1 MKKYINISDV
11 LWFQEG
17 PGVRNTQYTTDGV
30 KLLNVTN
37 LINGNVDTTNTNR
50 YISKEEA
57 YGKYKHFLADEGDLV
72 IASSGIKVEYFD
84 KKMGFIRKEQLPLC
98 MNTST
103 IRFKVTDEKRLSIRY
118 FMYYLKS
125 NHFKEQL
132 GQQITGSAQLNFG
145 PSHLKKMVF
154 PLIEMEEQAKII
166 DKLDTIYGIEY
177 KMRTELKLYDQLV
190 RSLFIEMFG
199 DLFTNPMNW
208 NKQPLGAICNKV
220 IRYPT
225 FYGMEYL
232 ETGIKVI
239 RIGNIL
245 SDGRM
250 DLDDKKYVFIDDIVN
265 KDFPE
270 TIIEMND
277 IIMAVRGDGSAAKRI
292 GIIREP
298 QLVGANISPN
308 LIRIKVD
315 CNKLNP
321 IYMFYYLT
329 GEVGQ
334 KYLDV
339 YVNKTAKK
347 NIAAKD
353 IVKVSIYVPP
363 LDLQNRFAEYV
374 SSIDKSKLAVKKS
387 LEELEIL
394 KKSLMQKYFA

>member
-1 MKKYINISDV
+1 MYKKFDELFIDETKYGTKIKTDKYLSEGKYPIVDQGQKKISGYTDIEEGIFKEVPAIIFGDHTRLIKYIDV
-11 LWFQEG
+11 PFFIG
-17 PGVRNTQYTTDGV
+17 ADGV
-30 KLLNVTN
+30 KIIRSRLKKVNYKYLYYSLLNVH
-37 LINGNVDTTNTNR
+37 IPNTGYNR
-50 YISKEEA
+50 
-57 YGKYKHFLADEGDLV
+57 
-72 IASSGIKVEYFD
+72 
-84 KKMGFIRKEQLPLC
+84 
-98 MNTST
+98 
-103 IRFKVTDEKRLSIRY
+103 
-118 FMYYLKS
+118 
-125 NHFKEQL
+125 HFKWLKETKIFYPDSEKQKHIVEVLDKISLIIEKKNKQIEQC
-132 GQQITGSAQLNFG
+132 NFL
-145 PSHLKKMVF
+145 LK
-154 PLIEMEEQAKII
+154 
-166 DKLDTIYGIEY
+166 
-177 KMRTELKLYDQLV
+177 
-190 RSLFIEMFG
+190 SLFIEMFG

-245 SDGRM
+245 ADGRM
-250 DLDDKKYVFIDDIVN
+250 DLDDKKYVFVDDIVN

-353 IVKVSIYVPP
+353 IVKVLIYVPP

>member
-1 MKKYINISDV
+1 
-11 LWFQEG
+11 
-17 PGVRNTQYTTDGV
+17 
-30 KLLNVTN
+30 
-37 LINGNVDTTNTNR
+37 
-50 YISKEEA
+50 
-57 YGKYKHFLADEGDLV
+57 
-72 IASSGIKVEYFD
+72 
-84 KKMGFIRKEQLPLC
+84 
-98 MNTST
+98 
-103 IRFKVTDEKRLSIRY
+103 
-118 FMYYLKS
+118 
-125 NHFKEQL
+125 
-132 GQQITGSAQLNFG
+132 
-145 PSHLKKMVF
+145 
-154 PLIEMEEQAKII
+154 
-166 DKLDTIYGIEY
+166 
-177 KMRTELKLYDQLV
+177 
-190 RSLFIEMFG
+190 MFG

-250 DLDDKKYVFIDDIVN
+250 DLDDKKYVFVDDIVN

>member
-1 MKKYINISDV
+1 MIIKLGKVIS
-11 LWFQEG
+11 EYS
-17 PGVRNTQYTTDGV
+17 VRNKADEDIPVYS
-30 KLLNVTN
+30 VTN
-37 LINGNVDTTNTNR
+37 DKGFCTNYFSKDVSSKDRTTYKIVPYGYFAYNPSRINVGSVDWQHYEKKVIVSPLYVVFYVDEVIDQR
-50 YISKEEA
+50 YLL
-57 YGKYKHFLADEGDLV
+57 H
-72 IASSGIKVEYFD
+72 
-84 KKMGFIRKEQLPLC
+84 
-98 MNTST
+98 
-103 IRFKVTDEKRLSIRY
+103 
-118 FMYYLKS
+118 YLKS
-125 NHFKEQL
+125 DITLKFIKSNSAGSVRDNLKLSVLQEFSINLRTKEEQYKIVNIL
-132 GQQITGSAQLNFG
+132 DKVDLLISLYTEK
-145 PSHLKKMVF
+145 LKKF
-154 PLIEMEEQAKII
+154 
-166 DKLDTIYGIEY
+166 D
-177 KMRTELKLYDQLV
+177 ELTK
-190 RSLFIEMFG
+190 SLFIEMFG

>member
-1 MKKYINISDV
+1 MIIKLGKVIS
-11 LWFQEG
+11 EYS
-17 PGVRNTQYTTDGV
+17 VRNKADEDIPVYS
-30 KLLNVTN
+30 VTN
-37 LINGNVDTTNTNR
+37 DKGFCTNYFSKDVSSKDRTTYKIVPYGYFAYNPSRINVGSVDWQHYEKKVIVSPLYVVFYVDEVIDQR
-50 YISKEEA
+50 YLL
-57 YGKYKHFLADEGDLV
+57 H
-72 IASSGIKVEYFD
+72 
-84 KKMGFIRKEQLPLC
+84 
-98 MNTST
+98 
-103 IRFKVTDEKRLSIRY
+103 
-118 FMYYLKS
+118 YLKS
-125 NHFKEQL
+125 DITLKFIKSNSAGSVRDNLKLSVLQEFSINLRTKEEQYKIVNIL
-132 GQQITGSAQLNFG
+132 DKVDLLISLYTEK
-145 PSHLKKMVF
+145 LKKF
-154 PLIEMEEQAKII
+154 
-166 DKLDTIYGIEY
+166 D
-177 KMRTELKLYDQLV
+177 ELTK
-190 RSLFIEMFG
+190 SLFIEMFG

-250 DLDDKKYVFIDDIVN
+250 DLDDKKYVFVDDIVN

>member
-1 MKKYINISDV
+1 
-11 LWFQEG
+11 
-17 PGVRNTQYTTDGV
+17 
-30 KLLNVTN
+30 
-37 LINGNVDTTNTNR
+37 
-50 YISKEEA
+50 
-57 YGKYKHFLADEGDLV
+57 
-72 IASSGIKVEYFD
+72 
-84 KKMGFIRKEQLPLC
+84 
-98 MNTST
+98 
-103 IRFKVTDEKRLSIRY
+103 
-118 FMYYLKS
+118 
-125 NHFKEQL
+125 
-132 GQQITGSAQLNFG
+132 
-145 PSHLKKMVF
+145 
-154 PLIEMEEQAKII
+154 
-166 DKLDTIYGIEY
+166 
-177 KMRTELKLYDQLV
+177 
-190 RSLFIEMFG
+190 MFG

-245 SDGRM
+245 ADGRM
-250 DLDDKKYVFIDDIVN
+250 DLDDKKYVFVDDIVN
-265 KDFPE
+265 KEFPE
-270 TIIEMND
+270 TIIDMND

-363 LDLQNRFAEYV
+363 LDLQNRFADYV
-374 SSIDKSKLAVKKS
+374 LSIDKSKYSSFSHLSA
-387 LEELEIL
+387 
-394 KKSLMQKYFA
+394 

>member
-1 MKKYINISDV
+1 
-11 LWFQEG
+11 
-17 PGVRNTQYTTDGV
+17 
-30 KLLNVTN
+30 
-37 LINGNVDTTNTNR
+37 
-50 YISKEEA
+50 
-57 YGKYKHFLADEGDLV
+57 
-72 IASSGIKVEYFD
+72 
-84 KKMGFIRKEQLPLC
+84 
-98 MNTST
+98 
-103 IRFKVTDEKRLSIRY
+103 
-118 FMYYLKS
+118 
-125 NHFKEQL
+125 
-132 GQQITGSAQLNFG
+132 
-145 PSHLKKMVF
+145 
-154 PLIEMEEQAKII
+154 
-166 DKLDTIYGIEY
+166 
-177 KMRTELKLYDQLV
+177 
-190 RSLFIEMFG
+190 MFG

-374 SSIDKSKLAVKKS
+374 SSIDKSK
-387 LEELEIL
+387 
-394 KKSLMQKYFA
+394 FASFSHLSA

>member
-166 DKLDTIYGIEY
+166 DKLDTIYDIEY
-177 KMRTELKLYDQLV
+177 KMRTELKLYDQLAS
-190 RSLFIEMFG
+190 SLFIEMFG
-199 DLFTNPMNW
+199 DPVENPKKWDIIQLHDRCDIVTGNTPARE
-208 NKQPLGAICNKV
+208 KSE
-220 IRYPT
+220 Y
-225 FYGMEYL
+225 YGNYIEWIKSDNINTDDMYLTVAEEYL
-232 ETGIKVI
+232 SKKGLLVGRCVEAGSILMTCIAGSIGC
-239 RIGNIL
+239 IGNVGVANRKVAFNQQINAIVPNKDSNIFIYWLMVLSKKYIQGTVNMSLKGIL
-245 SDGRM
+245 SKGK
-250 DLDDKKYVFIDDIVN
+250 LSELYFPFPPIELQHKFEKSAIV
-265 KDFPE
+265 
-270 TIIEMND
+270 
-277 IIMAVRGDGSAAKRI
+277 
-292 GIIREP
+292 
-298 QLVGANISPN
+298 
-308 LIRIKVD
+308 
-315 CNKLNP
+315 
-321 IYMFYYLT
+321 
-329 GEVGQ
+329 
-334 KYLDV
+334 
-339 YVNKTAKK
+339 
-347 NIAAKD
+347 
-353 IVKVSIYVPP
+353 
-363 LDLQNRFAEYV
+363 
-374 SSIDKSKLAVKKS
+374 IDKSKLAVKKS

>member
-1 MKKYINISDV
+1 MKDFLFTDLISFVGEAPKKFTGYKKYVSTGAV
-11 LWFQEG
+11 
-17 PGVRNTQYTTDGV
+17 
-30 KLLNVTN
+30 
-37 LINGNVDTTNTNR
+37 NGNIIESDDTELVEYSSRPSRANLVACSGDILFAKMAETEKTLLLDDETEKNIYSTGFCAIRAKENIIEPKALYYLLGSSLFLNQKNTNSSGATQRAITNTGL
-50 YISKEEA
+50 SKIRIKLPTMEKQRE
-57 YGKYKHFLADEGDLV
+57 FC
-72 IASSGIKVEYFD
+72 GIMDKVVDSIELRKKQLGYFD
-84 KKMGFIRKEQLPLC
+84 KFTK
-98 MNTST
+98 
-103 IRFKVTDEKRLSIRY
+103 
-118 FMYYLKS
+118 
-125 NHFKEQL
+125 
-132 GQQITGSAQLNFG
+132 
-145 PSHLKKMVF
+145 
-154 PLIEMEEQAKII
+154 
-166 DKLDTIYGIEY
+166 
-177 KMRTELKLYDQLV
+177 
-190 RSLFIEMFG
+190 SLFIEMFG

-245 SDGRM
+245 ADGRM
-250 DLDDKKYVFIDDIVN
+250 DLDDKKYVFVDDIVN

-270 TIIEMND
+270 TIIDMND

-363 LDLQNRFAEYV
+363 LDLQNRFADYV

-387 LEELEIL
+387 LEELEVL

>member
-1 MKKYINISDV
+1 MNIRIKDICRFGKKSDIKAGEGNTKGKYMFFTSSIDKDKRIDKFDYDEEGIIMGTGGNATLHYYSGKFAVSTDCLVLLPNSSYKCKYLYYFFLHNMRVLEGGFRGAGLKHTSKSYIENIELTKTHSLLEQDKIISV
-11 LWFQEG
+11 LSNID
-17 PGVRNTQYTTDGV
+17 NTIVLQNKRL
-30 KLLNVTN
+30 KLLN
-37 LINGNVDTTNTNR
+37 
-50 YISKEEA
+50 
-57 YGKYKHFLADEGDLV
+57 
-72 IASSGIKVEYFD
+72 
-84 KKMGFIRKEQLPLC
+84 
-98 MNTST
+98 
-103 IRFKVTDEKRLSIRY
+103 
-118 FMYYLKS
+118 
-125 NHFKEQL
+125 
-132 GQQITGSAQLNFG
+132 
-145 PSHLKKMVF
+145 
-154 PLIEMEEQAKII
+154 
-166 DKLDTIYGIEY
+166 
-177 KMRTELKLYDQLV
+177 ELT

-245 SDGRM
+245 ADGRM
-250 DLDDKKYVFIDDIVN
+250 DLDDKKYVFVDDIVN